1 LGVSRSFGPTA
12 GWEVDFP
19 GFARMGHPA
28 ELQGSDKCVIQ
39 TSGEERI
46 VEGRGARSYAAWI
59 SLYCGLA
66 ALLFIAFFFLH
77 LQLVSPKGTGI
88 RWIGLWFALAWLS
101 SLLGI
106 ITGILGKDRP
116 RALGLSL
123 STCIFIAFFGL
134 AFYT

>member
-1 LGVSRSFGPTA
+1 
-12 GWEVDFP
+12 
-19 GFARMGHPA
+19 MGHPA
-28 ELQGSDKCVIQ
+28 ELQGSDNCVIQ

-46 VEGRGARSYAAWI
+46 VEGRSARSYAAWI

-66 ALLFIAFFFLH
+66 ALLFIAVFFLH
-77 LQLVSPKGTGI
+77 LQLVSPKGAGI

-106 ITGILGKDRP
+106 ISGILGKDRP

>member
-1 LGVSRSFGPTA
+1 VALFISYPQ
-12 GWEVDFP
+12 
-19 GFARMGHPA
+19 GFAKMGHPA
-28 ELQGSDKCVIQ
+28 ELQGSDNYVIQ

-46 VEGRGARSYAAWI
+46 VEGRSARSYAAWV

-66 ALLFIAFFFLH
+66 ALLFVAVFFIH

-88 RWIGLWFALAWLS
+88 RWIWLWFASGWLS
-101 SLLGI
+101 SLLGTV
-106 ITGILGKDRP
+106 TGILGKGPP